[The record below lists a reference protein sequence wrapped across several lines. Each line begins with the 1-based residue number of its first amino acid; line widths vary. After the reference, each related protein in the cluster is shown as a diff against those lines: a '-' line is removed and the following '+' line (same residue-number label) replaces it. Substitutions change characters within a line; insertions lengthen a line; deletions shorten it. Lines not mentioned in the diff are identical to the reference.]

1 MAQELV
7 GPSFYSYDLQ
17 VETKINID
25 ELIYI
30 LTPDDLPLLSGIGSD
45 GLGVIGKAP
54 VDNTV
59 FYWMEEDVPLPRG
72 TAAEA
77 LDASETDLT
86 VAAGDAVKFAVGDAI
101 RIDNEILLVTAVNT
115 TTEVLTVTRGA
126 LGSTAA
132 THVDASEVVGVG
144 TVLAE
149 GNIGSANFQGRDK
162 YSNYTQ
168 IFSKKLTVSRTE
180 QSIPKYGV
188 PNELNK
194 QMKNA
199 MLHCNVGIEQAALYG
214 IKYEDSATRVRS
226 TGGLNHYITTNVD
239 SSSDWLTVTNIE
251 TQQQAAYDNGGYF
264 EFITARPA
272 AFQAL
277 NNIMGNERVQ
287 TVTVEDARRGRR
299 RAQVVMTE
307 FGEVTLVRNRYVRKN
322 EAFAYNRDN
331 FIQRVF
337 QPLVAQKLAKTD
349 DTDSFMMVAECGF
362 QVKGQDHMAKWT
374 ALHLTAALPGSGV

>member
-77 LDASETDLT
+77 LDAVETDLT
-86 VAAGDAVKFAVGDAI
+86 VASGDAVKFAVGDAI

-374 ALHLTAALPGSGV
+374 ALDLTAALPGSGV